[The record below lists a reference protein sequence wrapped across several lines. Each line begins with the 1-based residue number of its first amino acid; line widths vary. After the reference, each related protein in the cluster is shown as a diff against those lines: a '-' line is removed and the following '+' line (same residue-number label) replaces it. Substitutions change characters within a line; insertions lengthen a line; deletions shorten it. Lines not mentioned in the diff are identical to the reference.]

1 MPSSCARKLY
11 VSCKCKQN
19 LSLSETEHYFRVSSP
34 DDKCQILLFIFPTRL
49 LYCFP
54 LWLMRFSLWGW
65 LRKICILQWT
75 RWDHHHKQYSYL
87 DKNYLSAPPPLPHP
101 GTILQ
106 TSVFQNTCSL
116 EQFLLHKNYNS
127 LQLDLS
133 ALFLLKCYWSDSQNN
148 SKFIFVVPDIYV

>member
-1 MPSSCARKLY
+1 MPSSCARNLY

-19 LSLSETEHYFRVSSP
+19 LSLSETEHYFWVSSP

-49 LYCFP
+49 FYCFP

-87 DKNYLSAPPPLPHP
+87 DKIYLSAPP
-101 GTILQ
+101 
-106 TSVFQNTCSL
+106 
-116 EQFLLHKNYNS
+116 
-127 LQLDLS
+127 LS
-133 ALFLLKCYWSDSQNN
+133 PTQALFSSNQFSKTPAPSNN
-148 SKFIFVVPDIYV
+148 FCFTKITIPFN